1 MMMMMMIIIIII
13 HSEKFFLL
21 QIKFTLLRKQPILD
35 LSPKFKA
42 LQKCRITRKDH
53 LTGVF

>member
-1 MMMMMMIIIIII
+1 MMMMMMIIIII